1 MIDILYIKL
10 KQATNFMS
18 AKFLNTFHTEK
29 ANSVDPDEGSHYGLP
44 YMDLSC
50 IFIFVNKAHFHVAL
64 TLLLPKSR

>member
-1 MIDILYIKL
+1 
-10 KQATNFMS
+10 MS

-50 IFIFVNKAHFHVAL
+50 IFIFVNKA
-64 TLLLPKSR
+64 